1 MSCASTSAHFTSLKL
16 RTLLPTPAIHSRF
29 EEIPPFQRDST
40 SNYLARPIPA
50 DFRIRTTRILREIS
64 RGRRRW
70 KPGFFQTKRRVARI
84 STRIFAREK
93 PITNGSRILRP
104 RFRTSRSC
112 ACLSQRCIREV
123 RPFLSF
129 LRTSNSSTPRQ
140 SCVELSIWRKVEG
153 CTTSLLRGIVI

>member
-93 PITNGSRILRP
+93 PITNGILAFFDPDFVRAVRVRVSLKSVYARYAPFSRFFALLIP
-104 RFRTSRSC
+104 RLLDNHASSFRSGGK
-112 ACLSQRCIREV
+112 LKVVQPRCFE
-123 RPFLSF
+123 
-129 LRTSNSSTPRQ
+129 
-140 SCVELSIWRKVEG
+140 E
-153 CTTSLLRGIVI
+153 